1 MKTYTVI
8 RTTGSLRE
16 RIQKAIQ
23 QYQARRGCPPAEIV
37 VNEREVEKAQAVIK
51 KMGLKV
57 HVATVGGCLFPEVWV
72 RTDGEA
78 CQSTTKEVH

>member
-8 RTTGSLRE
+8 RATGSLRE
-16 RIQKAIQ
+16 RIQNAIQ
-23 QYQARRGCPPAEIV
+23 QYQARRGCPPTEIV
-37 VNEREVEKAQAVIK
+37 VNEREVEKARAVLR
-51 KMGLKV
+51 KMGLNV
-57 HVATVGGCLFPEVWV
+57 DVTTVGGCLFPEVWV